1 MHCTRFWYVK
11 IYLDIF
17 KAFLSDAAVHLKWP
31 TSPIFLASGACFWG
45 CTPEWTGPCG
55 RWSQAQNMHSEYQLP
70 HLLSS
75 FTGPPVSMVVY
86 FPFSEIDK
94 SLGIIKDLLGYE
106 TFCRK
111 ILCGC
116 HDQQSAFSAL
126 DRVIMN
132 WTELYQGLASPR
144 PTDWWRTTTY
154 FDKFP
159 IVLSHL
165 SLHTDGCWG
174 RAKPRFLACN
184 ANSRQI
190 RIMEYFG
197 LILKS
202 F

>member
-1 MHCTRFWYVK
+1 MTPLFIWNDQLGPFFWLQAHAFEGVLLNELDPAGDGVKLRTCTVNTS
-11 IYLDIF
+11 
-17 KAFLSDAAVHLKWP
+17 FL
-31 TSPIFLASGACFWG
+31 TSCPL
-45 CTPEWTGPCG
+45 
-55 RWSQAQNMHSEYQLP
+55 LP
-70 HLLSS
+70 DRPSPWL
-75 FTGPPVSMVVY
+75 FTSL
-86 FPFSEIDK
+86 FSEIDK
-94 SLGIIKDLLGYE
+94 SLGIIKDLLGYK

-132 WTELYQGLASPR
+132 WTELYQGLAPA
-144 PTDWWRTTTY
+144 WWRTTTY

-165 SLHTDGCWG
+165 SLHTDGCWC
-174 RAKPRFLACN
+174 RAKLRFLACN